1 MRAPTGPRTL
11 TSTPPARIVS
21 LLASATEIVYA
32 LGLGDRLVGISHE
45 CDYPPEALAKPRL
58 SRPRFDPAGLS
69 SGAIDAEVRRAM
81 QEHGTVYVVDTQRLA
96 TARPDLI
103 LTQAVCEVCAVPT
116 ASAQEAAASLDYEPR
131 ILSLDAHDLE
141 GILQAVLDVGAA
153 AGVAQRAEGTVATLR
168 RRIEAVRNA
177 VEGRPRPRVLAL
189 EWLHPPFA
197 PGHWVPEMVE
207 VAGGTVLFGKAGA
220 RSYELAWD
228 EIEGAG
234 PDVLVVMPCGFGLEE
249 SRADASR
256 HAEQLRRAA
265 GRAIDSGRAYVVDAS
280 SYFNRSGPRV
290 VDGTEILAAILHPGA
305 FPGVDLGGRAER
317 WP

>member
-1 MRAPTGPRTL
+1 M
-11 TSTPPARIVS
+11 
-21 LLASATEIVYA
+21 
-32 LGLGDRLVGISHE
+32 
-45 CDYPPEALAKPRL
+45 
-58 SRPRFDPAGLS
+58 
-69 SGAIDAEVRRAM
+69 
-81 QEHGTVYVVDTQRLA
+81 
-96 TARPDLI
+96 
-103 LTQAVCEVCAVPT
+103 PT

-141 GILQAVLDVGAA
+141 GILQTVLDVGAA

-207 VAGGTVLFGKAGA
+207 VAGGTILFGKAAA

-290 VDGTEILAAILHPGA
+290 VDGTEILTAILHPDA